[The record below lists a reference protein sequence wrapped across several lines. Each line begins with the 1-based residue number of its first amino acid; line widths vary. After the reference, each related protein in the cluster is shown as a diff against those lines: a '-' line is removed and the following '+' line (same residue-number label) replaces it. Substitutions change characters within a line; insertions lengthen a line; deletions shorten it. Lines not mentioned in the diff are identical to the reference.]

1 VRQGRSVKAVGK
13 VLVVPAVEERKPGRG
28 LTRSVRARLKREAEE
43 RGAPGKK
50 LLPYVPTEIPVVKI
64 GVKGCPTVTEDH
76 LVIIETAL
84 SKGFP
89 YSRIADLLGIH
100 KSTFSQWIG
109 RRPHIHK
116 RLKKAEALHITR
128 ALEVIDAAA
137 PKSWQAA
144 AWRLERREREDFGQQ
159 SNVNVA
165 GAVANVHFTAAD
177 AAVLVAATKA
187 KFAGSSDT
195 DRTTID
201 VTPEKSGKPIVAAE
215 RHLKDKP
222 AG

>member
-1 VRQGRSVKAVGK
+1 
-13 VLVVPAVEERKPGRG
+13 VEGGEQGRG

-43 RGAPGKK
+43 RGRPNRK
-50 LLPYVPTEIPVVKI
+50 LLECVPTQIPVVKV

-159 SNVNVA
+159 AQVNVA
-165 GAVANVHFTAAD
+165 GAVANVHFSAAD
-177 AAVLVAATKA
+177 AALIVAHNKA
-187 KFAGSSDT
+187 KFVGSS
-195 DRTTID
+195 RTID
-201 VTPEKSGKPIVAAE
+201 ATPALTEGSIVGGE
-215 RHLKDKP
+215 PHQKDK
-222 AG
+222 G